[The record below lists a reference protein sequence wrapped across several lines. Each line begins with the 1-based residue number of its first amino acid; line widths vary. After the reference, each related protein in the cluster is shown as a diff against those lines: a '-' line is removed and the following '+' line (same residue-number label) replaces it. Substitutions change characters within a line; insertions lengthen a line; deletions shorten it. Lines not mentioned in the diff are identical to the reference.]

1 MCVFYEHV
9 VLCVLSLREQSP
21 WASVGPFFRRGHGS
35 PRPALTLALKVLAA
49 QDLTW
54 ALEMDGLK
62 VEFSGFVSKYL
73 WVVYL

>member
-1 MCVFYEHV
+1 MDHFSE
-9 VLCVLSLREQSP
+9 EDTEAQG
-21 WASVGPFFRRGHGS
+21 W
-35 PRPALTLALKVLAA
+35 PAFTLALKVLAA